1 MYFNEF
7 ISKYEQFFSNRLHD
21 NLPKSTEWTLISNI
35 DFIICN
41 YKTKK
46 FIMIELKTHW
56 KRMEQRQKWLYN
68 MLHKRLMKWNNLDD
82 RTFVWTYLISF
93 IGEDFTDQVWI
104 KGTDIKR
111 KQIDEETLKSTL
123 YYLIN

>member
-1 MYFNEF
+1 M
-7 ISKYEQFFSNRLHD
+7 HD

-35 DFIICN
+35 DFIIAN

-46 FIMIELKTHW
+46 FIMVELKTHW
-56 KRMEQRQKWLYN
+56 KGMEQRQKWLYN
-68 MLHKRLMKWNNLDD
+68 MLHKRLMKGNDLDD
-82 RTFVWTYLISF
+82 RTFVGTYLISF
-93 IGEDFTDQVWI
+93 MGEDFTDQVWI

-111 KQIDEETLKSTL
+111 KQIDEETLRSTL

>member
-1 MYFNEF
+1 M
-7 ISKYEQFFSNRLHD
+7 HD

-46 FIMIELKTHW
+46 FIMVELKTHW
-56 KRMEQRQKWLYN
+56 KRMEQRQRWLYN
-68 MLHKRLMKWNNLDD
+68 MLHKRLMKGNDLDD
-82 RTFVWTYLISF
+82 RTFVGTYLISF
-93 IGEDFTDQVWI
+93 MGEDFTDQVWI
-104 KGTDIKR
+104 KWTDIKR
-111 KQIDEETLKSTL
+111 KQIDEETLRSTL